1 MLLPNNRAESYAV
14 NSVSLAFARIYD
26 EKREESGLFEGS
38 GTLLIPPPSYLC
50 TMTMKALL
58 DSQIFIS
65 SQKRDEITDHQSTC
79 TCHAS
84 KF

>member
-1 MLLPNNRAESYAV
+1 MLLPNNRAESCAV

-50 TMTMKALL
+50 TMTMKPLL
-58 DSQIFIS
+58 DSQISPCS
-65 SQKRDEITDHQSTC
+65 SAFQIIDQAATFYFFPKER
-79 TCHAS
+79 
-84 KF
+84 